1 MMGFKKIFKVENQN
15 SEYKFS
21 RNDIKSSQLGKGIT
35 GSVDLYQSK
44 TLPRFQYAVKTY
56 HTKDIHESKK
66 DYKTRVLYEY
76 LILSELSHCNI
87 IKIYDYDV
95 SFSGSTIKLFLELGT
110 ANLNQLIIKQTNTF
124 NINEMLCIWKQITN
138 AVNYLHELDICH
150 RDLKLENVVFD
161 VNYKLIKVI
170 DFATAQKLNNNE
182 LSRGLVGSESYTA
195 PETYSSIQYD
205 GKSSDVWSLGII
217 LCYLINKKQPWK
229 LAMWSNSDYQ
239 QFINQDNFLQE
250 PYFVDFP
257 VESLLLTSQI
267 LEQDP
272 LRRIKI
278 NDFFSD
284 KWFSLI
290 QYCGCGVAGG
300 GIDNKTC
307 GIDHGKSFRVKT

>member
-1 MMGFKKIFKVENQN
+1 MGFKKIFKVENQN

-56 HTKDIHESKK
+56 YTKDIHECKK
-66 DYKTRVLYEY
+66 KNTTRALYEY
-76 LILSELSHCNI
+76 LILSKLSHCNI

-170 DFATAQKLNNNE
+170 DFATAQKLNNDE

-257 VESLLLTSQI
+257 VESL
-267 LEQDP
+267 
-272 LRRIKI
+272 
-278 NDFFSD
+278 FF
-284 KWFSLI
+284 
-290 QYCGCGVAGG
+290 V
-300 GIDNKTC
+300 N
-307 GIDHGKSFRVKT
+307 

>member
-1 MMGFKKIFKVENQN
+1 MDIF
-15 SEYKFS
+15 
-21 RNDIKSSQLGKGIT
+21 
-35 GSVDLYQSK
+35 
-44 TLPRFQYAVKTY
+44 
-56 HTKDIHESKK
+56 
-66 DYKTRVLYEY
+66 
-76 LILSELSHCNI
+76 
-87 IKIYDYDV
+87 
-95 SFSGSTIKLFLELGT
+95 
-110 ANLNQLIIKQTNTF
+110 
-124 NINEMLCIWKQITN
+124 
-138 AVNYLHELDICH
+138 H

-300 GIDNKTC
+300 GIYNKTC

>member
-1 MMGFKKIFKVENQN
+1 MGLTKVFKNESKN

-21 RNDIKSSQLGKGIT
+21 RKDIKSSQLGKGIT

-44 TLPRFQYAVKTY
+44 TLPHFQYAVKTY
-56 HTKDIHESKK
+56 HTKDTWESKK

-76 LILSELSHCNI
+76 LILSKLSHCNI

-95 SFSGSTIKLFLELGT
+95 SISGSTIKLYLELGT
-110 ANLNQLIIKQTNTF
+110 ANLNQLIIKQTNIF
-124 NINEMLCIWKQITN
+124 NISEMLCIWKQITN

-161 VNYKLIKVI
+161 VNFKLIKLI
-170 DFATAQKLNNNE
+170 DFATAQKLNHNE
-182 LSRGLVGSESYTA
+182 LSRGLVGSASYTA

-217 LCYLINKKQPWK
+217 LCYLINKKQPWE
-229 LAMWSNSDYQ
+229 LAMWNNSDFQ
-239 QFINQDNFLQE
+239 LFVNQTKFLQE
-250 PYFVDFP
+250 PHFVDFP

-278 NDFFSD
+278 NDFFND

-290 QYCGCGVAGG
+290 QYCGSDG
-300 GIDNKTC
+300 GIENITC
-307 GIDHGKSFRVKT
+307 GIDHGRSFRVKT